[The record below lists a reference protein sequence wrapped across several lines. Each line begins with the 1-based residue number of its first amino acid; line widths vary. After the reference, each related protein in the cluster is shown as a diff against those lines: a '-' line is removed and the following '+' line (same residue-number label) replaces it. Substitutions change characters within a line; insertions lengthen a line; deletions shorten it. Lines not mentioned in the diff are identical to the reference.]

1 MVTQVTK
8 TIDDVQLEVR
18 EIVNDQQVPYRYSDA
33 WLIQVLNTCLRELYR
48 LRPDAY
54 IGNFTS
60 GVLSANPVNTY
71 STSDLQVINGVANP
85 TPPVPATPF
94 PVDDRLF
101 FGPTVF
107 YVVGRLEISDD
118 EFADDNRAMTLY
130 NAFKTQLGITVGA

>member
-85 TPPVPATPF
+85 TPPVPSTPF

>member
-1 MVTQVTK
+1 MQRLSV
-8 TIDDVQLEVR
+8 VR
-18 EIVNDQQVPYRYSDA
+18 DA